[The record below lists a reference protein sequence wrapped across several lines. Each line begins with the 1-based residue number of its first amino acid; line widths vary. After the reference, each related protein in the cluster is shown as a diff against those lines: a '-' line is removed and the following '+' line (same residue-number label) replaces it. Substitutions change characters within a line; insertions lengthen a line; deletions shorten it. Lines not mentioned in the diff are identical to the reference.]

1 MQSKDKLYRSHD
13 PEEVGYE
20 TETRRDL
27 SLDKKHAD
35 FPFCIAAPGTL
46 PCEARTNLE
55 VHKRMCE
62 ADAGWFNSCTRFR

>member
-1 MQSKDKLYRSHD
+1 MQSKDKLYRGND

-20 TETRRDL
+20 TEPGGIF
-27 SLDKKHAD
+27 SLHKQQVN
-35 FPFCIAAPGTL
+35 FSIVPSRSAPC

-62 ADAGWFNSCTRFR
+62 ADAGG